1 MSTRLLTQVYLDPD
15 QKKALQKRA
24 RAKGTKLSEE
34 IRNAVNTYLAGV
46 TTEELELLDAASREA
61 EKELEAMAQI
71 LDTTNTRLDDV
82 FVELERLQAEREVAI

>member
-15 QKKALQKRA
+15 QKMALQKRA
-24 RAKGTKLSEE
+24 NAKGTKLSEE

-61 EKELEAMAQI
+61 EKELKAMAQT
-71 LDTTNTRLDDV
+71 LDTTNTRLDAV
-82 FVELERLQAEREVAI
+82 FVELERLQAERKVAT